1 MLRKWKQMLHS
12 GYFVRLLW
20 MVLLSIIAAL
30 VVFAAV
36 IYTSYGTLYLSS
48 LSSRGQTTAA
58 EICGGL
64 ESALM
69 DYSTA
74 VDELAAGRLTRQWL
88 TQSPPEDGGLSLLRQ
103 MYGYKNDFTEEAAIS
118 VISLK
123 TGDVLSTGSSS
134 LAPGETDSLNWSVF
148 RQANETDGVAVHLT
162 AKDAVLEDTTRLA
175 LAKVVCGADGQK
187 LGYVLLEAPRTTLAA
202 LYHMPSTGYA
212 SETLLLNPYDT
223 VIYSSAGAEA
233 EGLGKL
239 PNGKSTEQAWSG
251 SRSGTLWGGA
261 YAYCRSDLLRGL
273 ILVELPKMQIL
284 NFRSSLLGAL
294 LLGLA
299 TAALVSVL
307 VAWRVAQTISRP
319 VHQLRASMEKFRNGE
334 LDTRVP
340 VQRSD
345 EMGQLEADFNLMTEQ
360 IEQLVGH
367 VQQEQESLRVAEAQA
382 LSLQVNPHFIYNVL
396 DLIGWCARLGKN
408 DVVVQVTVNFG
419 KLLRSILNNRDDM
432 VCVRTEMDMVRAY
445 IDIQKLRYAERLQVE
460 MQLDESLEEERIP
473 KLLIQ
478 PLVENAL
485 VHGLEGK
492 PGVGRIRISS
502 RREDGYLVFLVE
514 DNGVGLS
521 EERLEHVRQFKSQ
534 GMYNIGLSN
543 VQQRAQLY
551 GDERCGLRIES
562 KLGEGTK
569 VWLTV
574 LPQPETEKRKE
585 DDDVPG
591 ASGGG

>member
-1 MLRKWKQMLHS
+1 M
-12 GYFVRLLW
+12 
-20 MVLLSIIAAL
+20 
-30 VVFAAV
+30 
-36 IYTSYGTLYLSS
+36 
-48 LSSRGQTTAA
+48 
-58 EICGGL
+58 
-64 ESALM
+64 
-69 DYSTA
+69 
-74 VDELAAGRLTRQWL
+74 
-88 TQSPPEDGGLSLLRQ
+88 
-103 MYGYKNDFTEEAAIS
+103 
-118 VISLK
+118 
-123 TGDVLSTGSSS
+123 
-134 LAPGETDSLNWSVF
+134 
-148 RQANETDGVAVHLT
+148 
-162 AKDAVLEDTTRLA
+162 
-175 LAKVVCGADGQK
+175 
-187 LGYVLLEAPRTTLAA
+187 
-202 LYHMPSTGYA
+202 
-212 SETLLLNPYDT
+212 
-223 VIYSSAGAEA
+223 
-233 EGLGKL
+233 
-239 PNGKSTEQAWSG
+239 
-251 SRSGTLWGGA
+251 
-261 YAYCRSDLLRGL
+261 
-273 ILVELPKMQIL
+273 
-284 NFRSSLLGAL
+284 
-294 LLGLA
+294 
-299 TAALVSVL
+299 
-307 VAWRVAQTISRP
+307 
-319 VHQLRASMEKFRNGE
+319 
-334 LDTRVP
+334 
-340 VQRSD
+340 
-345 EMGQLEADFNLMTEQ
+345 
-360 IEQLVGH
+360 
-367 VQQEQESLRVAEAQA
+367 
-382 LSLQVNPHFIYNVL
+382 
-396 DLIGWCARLGKN
+396 
-408 DVVVQVTVNFG
+408 VQVTVNFG

-521 EERLEHVRQFKSQ
+521 EERLEHVRQLKSQ

>member
-1 MLRKWKQMLHS
+1 
-12 GYFVRLLW
+12 
-20 MVLLSIIAAL
+20 
-30 VVFAAV
+30 
-36 IYTSYGTLYLSS
+36 
-48 LSSRGQTTAA
+48 
-58 EICGGL
+58 
-64 ESALM
+64 
-69 DYSTA
+69 
-74 VDELAAGRLTRQWL
+74 
-88 TQSPPEDGGLSLLRQ
+88 
-103 MYGYKNDFTEEAAIS
+103 
-118 VISLK
+118 
-123 TGDVLSTGSSS
+123 
-134 LAPGETDSLNWSVF
+134 
-148 RQANETDGVAVHLT
+148 
-162 AKDAVLEDTTRLA
+162 
-175 LAKVVCGADGQK
+175 
-187 LGYVLLEAPRTTLAA
+187 
-202 LYHMPSTGYA
+202 
-212 SETLLLNPYDT
+212 
-223 VIYSSAGAEA
+223 
-233 EGLGKL
+233 
-239 PNGKSTEQAWSG
+239 
-251 SRSGTLWGGA
+251 
-261 YAYCRSDLLRGL
+261 
-273 ILVELPKMQIL
+273 
-284 NFRSSLLGAL
+284 
-294 LLGLA
+294 
-299 TAALVSVL
+299 
-307 VAWRVAQTISRP
+307 
-319 VHQLRASMEKFRNGE
+319 MEKFRNGE
-334 LDTRVP
+334 LGTRVP

-521 EERLEHVRQFKSQ
+521 EERLEHVRQLKSQ